1 MRFNLSGSSV
11 ALSRLPLVLALL
23 LAAVSMLF
31 VPGNETHAQ
40 AAVPAA
46 PTGLTAP
53 TVAHD
58 SVTLSWDDP
67 GDSSITGYRI
77 LRRDPINQAP
87 GTFSTVEP
95 DTGSAETTYTD
106 NSVNAGTRYV
116 YRVKAINS
124 VGLSPRSSY
133 LNIETSAAPPP
144 PSAPAAPT
152 GLTAS
157 SVVHDSVTL
166 SWDDPSDSSITG
178 YQVLRRSR
186 DGSEY
191 GDGEGATGF
200 VVIVDDTGSQ
210 ATTYTDTSVIART
223 RYVYRVKAINSVGL
237 SPRSSYLNIETSTAP
252 PSPSTPAEPTGLTA
266 SSVAHDSVTLSWDD
280 PGDSSITGYQVL
292 RRSRDGAEYGDGQGD
307 SEFVAIVD
315 DTGSSATSYTDTSV
329 TAHTRYVYRVK
340 VRNPQGLSEMSDSAD
355 AETLNTPP
363 DIEQV
368 SRPNVVLILADDLG
382 WGDIQSNNPD
392 SAMITPHIDGI
403 ATAGVKFT
411 DAHSPSSMCSPT
423 RYGLLTGRY
432 SWRTWLS
439 AGVLGGSSR
448 PMIGPDRPTLGTLL
462 QGQGYRTAAIGK
474 WHLGMDFARLSD
486 IDKVTEVNK
495 GVDFDA
501 DIVDS
506 PIDHG
511 FDEFF
516 GTSANLNWQPHIYI
530 RDRRFLANPDRENQP
545 DSAFYGVYEVL
556 DRLTDEAVSF
566 IEREGQTNTP
576 FFLYLPLHTP
586 HVPLAPNRQFYGKTG
601 LGRYADV
608 VAQMDWT
615 IGQVLDA
622 LTRTGIRDDT
632 LVIFSSDNGSYK
644 GGIPIPNH
652 IDEVHLSNGHWAGG
666 KGHIHE
672 GGHRVPLLMQW
683 PRGIEQGSTI
693 TATVS
698 LTDMYATLADILGE
712 DPEPGVAT
720 DSISLLPLLHSEVE
734 ARGVPVVHHSGNGM
748 FALRDGQW
756 KLVFGNGNGKW
767 HGSNTGVPFGK
778 PWRLFDLEQDHREQN
793 NVAADYPE
801 VMAQMEA
808 AFEQIRAAED
818 GTLSGSA
825 MLKSLDLAGVDI
837 GKFDPDVRT
846 YSATV
851 NPDVEIVQV
860 KAVPTATDA
869 NVRIQ
874 DAYGASEH
882 GRHGVRLAEGITTIT
897 IYVTAPDE
905 SVTAVYTVRV
915 ESTFAI
921 TGTPQ
926 VGQTMTADTSSI
938 YDEDGLT
945 SPTFR
950 YQWIRNDGSADTDI
964 VGATEAT
971 YILTSNDVGK
981 TIKVRVSFTDDRG
994 NAETRTSKATDTV
1007 GEALSELTAAQE
1019 NDTFPPMSGYSI
1031 FGNRGTLSPDG
1042 WEIDGTHY
1050 TVKYLVHAGESLVL
1064 GIDKQ
1069 LPTDFTLHVGDSS
1082 YLGSESKIPPSVEGV
1097 EGYWWDSATPD
1108 WFADEPVQVR
1118 LAIHMGVPLG
1128 ERPRAPVTGNFRYIP
1143 SVHDGSEDFSFR
1155 IYFSEGVATTVEA
1168 IQDHVLTI
1176 AGGTVSSVKA
1186 VGSESRI
1193 WAISVTPDSRD
1204 TVTIKIE
1211 ADLDCHLV
1219 GAVCAADS
1227 RRLFNRMELKVP
1239 MMSNSSPTGSPIISG
1254 TVEVGET
1261 LTADTS
1267 GISDADGLTGA
1278 TFSYHWVSFDGNA
1291 YTDIQGATDSTY
1303 TLVSADEGKAFKVRV
1318 SFTDDAGYKESLT
1331 SALFGSERPY
1341 GLTAS
1346 ESDGAVVLTWKLP
1359 AGWPYSSTFQILR
1372 NRPELGETAPLVHVR
1387 YTDTGTATYTDTDV
1401 EPGVLYVYRVKGV
1414 DPFGFPQEA
1423 SEPVEIRT
1431 EESTPVENRPATG
1444 DPTISGT
1451 VQVGETLTTDT
1462 SEIADEDG
1470 LNNAAFTY
1478 QWLADDAENR
1488 DATDST
1494 YVLDTNDEGKTIKV
1508 RVSFTDDAG
1517 NEETLTSAPTAQVVP
1532 TSNNPATG
1540 LPTIRGQI
1548 RVGATLRASLS
1559 AIDDADGLSGATF
1572 TYQWLADDAENRDAT
1587 DSTYGLN
1594 ADDEG
1599 KTIKVRVIFTDAA
1612 GNEETLTSVAT
1623 SAVAP
1628 R

>member
-40 AAVPAA
+40 AAGTAA

-586 HVPLAPNRQFYGKTG
+586 TCHWLQTDSFTARPAW
-601 LGRYADV
+601 
-608 VAQMDWT
+608 VAT
-615 IGQVLDA
+615 P
-622 LTRTGIRDDT
+622 T
-632 LVIFSSDNGSYK
+632 S
-644 GGIPIPNH
+644 
-652 IDEVHLSNGHWAGG
+652 
-666 KGHIHE
+666 
-672 GGHRVPLLMQW
+672 W
-683 PRGIEQGSTI
+683 PRWTGRSDRCWMR
-693 TATVS
+693 S
-698 LTDMYATLADILGE
+698 LGLAF
-712 DPEPGVAT
+712 V
-720 DSISLLPLLHSEVE
+720 
-734 ARGVPVVHHSGNGM
+734 
-748 FALRDGQW
+748 
-756 KLVFGNGNGKW
+756 
-767 HGSNTGVPFGK
+767 
-778 PWRLFDLEQDHREQN
+778 
-793 NVAADYPE
+793 
-801 VMAQMEA
+801 
-808 AFEQIRAAED
+808 
-818 GTLSGSA
+818 
-825 MLKSLDLAGVDI
+825 
-837 GKFDPDVRT
+837 
-846 YSATV
+846 
-851 NPDVEIVQV
+851 
-860 KAVPTATDA
+860 
-869 NVRIQ
+869 
-874 DAYGASEH
+874 
-882 GRHGVRLAEGITTIT
+882 TT
-897 IYVTAPDE
+897 
-905 SVTAVYTVRV
+905 R
-915 ESTFAI
+915 
-921 TGTPQ
+921 
-926 VGQTMTADTSSI
+926 
-938 YDEDGLT
+938 
-945 SPTFR
+945 
-950 YQWIRNDGSADTDI
+950 W
-964 VGATEAT
+964 
-971 YILTSNDVGK
+971 
-981 TIKVRVSFTDDRG
+981 
-994 NAETRTSKATDTV
+994 
-1007 GEALSELTAAQE
+1007 
-1019 NDTFPPMSGYSI
+1019 
-1031 FGNRGTLSPDG
+1031 
-1042 WEIDGTHY
+1042 
-1050 TVKYLVHAGESLVL
+1050 
-1064 GIDKQ
+1064 
-1069 LPTDFTLHVGDSS
+1069 
-1082 YLGSESKIPPSVEGV
+1082 
-1097 EGYWWDSATPD
+1097 
-1108 WFADEPVQVR
+1108 
-1118 LAIHMGVPLG
+1118 
-1128 ERPRAPVTGNFRYIP
+1128 
-1143 SVHDGSEDFSFR
+1143 
-1155 IYFSEGVATTVEA
+1155 
-1168 IQDHVLTI
+1168 
-1176 AGGTVSSVKA
+1176 
-1186 VGSESRI
+1186 
-1193 WAISVTPDSRD
+1193 
-1204 TVTIKIE
+1204 
-1211 ADLDCHLV
+1211 
-1219 GAVCAADS
+1219 
-1227 RRLFNRMELKVP
+1227 
-1239 MMSNSSPTGSPIISG
+1239 
-1254 TVEVGET
+1254 
-1261 LTADTS
+1261 
-1267 GISDADGLTGA
+1267 
-1278 TFSYHWVSFDGNA
+1278 
-1291 YTDIQGATDSTY
+1291 
-1303 TLVSADEGKAFKVRV
+1303 
-1318 SFTDDAGYKESLT
+1318 
-1331 SALFGSERPY
+1331 
-1341 GLTAS
+1341 
-1346 ESDGAVVLTWKLP
+1346 
-1359 AGWPYSSTFQILR
+1359 
-1372 NRPELGETAPLVHVR
+1372 
-1387 YTDTGTATYTDTDV
+1387 
-1401 EPGVLYVYRVKGV
+1401 
-1414 DPFGFPQEA
+1414 
-1423 SEPVEIRT
+1423 
-1431 EESTPVENRPATG
+1431 
-1444 DPTISGT
+1444 
-1451 VQVGETLTTDT
+1451 
-1462 SEIADEDG
+1462 
-1470 LNNAAFTY
+1470 
-1478 QWLADDAENR
+1478 
-1488 DATDST
+1488 
-1494 YVLDTNDEGKTIKV
+1494 
-1508 RVSFTDDAG
+1508 
-1517 NEETLTSAPTAQVVP
+1517 
-1532 TSNNPATG
+1532 
-1540 LPTIRGQI
+1540 
-1548 RVGATLRASLS
+1548 
-1559 AIDDADGLSGATF
+1559 
-1572 TYQWLADDAENRDAT
+1572 
-1587 DSTYGLN
+1587 
-1594 ADDEG
+1594 
-1599 KTIKVRVIFTDAA
+1599 
-1612 GNEETLTSVAT
+1612 
-1623 SAVAP
+1623 
-1628 R
+1628 